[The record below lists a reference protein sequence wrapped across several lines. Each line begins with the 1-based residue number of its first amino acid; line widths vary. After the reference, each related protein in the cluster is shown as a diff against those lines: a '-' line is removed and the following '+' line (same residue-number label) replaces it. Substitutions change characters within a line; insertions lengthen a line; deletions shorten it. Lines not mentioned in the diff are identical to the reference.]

1 MIKLEHFGHHG
12 EWVEMPDLQAYR
24 RDTEEDRAER
34 ERYMAADMEF
44 IERNPHRLG
53 ATWRPVWKR
62 W

>member
-1 MIKLEHFGHHG
+1 MIKLEHFGHRG

-24 RDTEEDRAER
+24 RDTEENRAER
-34 ERYMAADMEF
+34 ERNMAVDLEF

-53 ATWRPVWKR
+53 PTWSPTWRR